1 MGDHKDHPSTYKRGF
16 TMNFNK
22 LVQTR
27 YSVRAYKPDAVE
39 PEKLNAVLEAFRLA
53 PTAANRQP
61 IRLYVI
67 ETAKHKEVLTRLYH
81 RPWFTQAPL
90 VIGIAAITGEAWTR
104 RDGKNYGD
112 VDATIAFDHLILQA
126 TDLDLGTCWIAAF
139 DPTVARE
146 LLNLPQEWEPI
157 CFTPLGYPADEPRA
171 KVRKNLSELVIY
183 L

>member
-1 MGDHKDHPSTYKRGF
+1 
-16 TMNFNK
+16 MNFDE
-22 LVQTR
+22 LCRTR

-61 IRLYVI
+61 FRLYVI
-67 ETAKHKEVLTRLYH
+67 ETAEHKDTLARLYH
-81 RPWFTQAPL
+81 REWFTQAPL

-104 RDGKNYGD
+104 RDGKNYAD

-126 TDLDLGTCWIAAF
+126 ADLGLGTCWIAAF
-139 DPTVARE
+139 DPAVARE
-146 LLNLPQEWEPI
+146 LMSLPQEWEPI
-157 CFTPLGYPADEPRA
+157 CFTPLGYPADDPRS
-171 KVRKNLSELVIY
+171 KIRKNLDELVIH